1 MRGVEPHGGRAVI
14 IAAERDIIDADQIAD
29 MLHRLGTG
37 TRVGRAHRA
46 LPIADADNATGFG
59 DSADFFIGQ
68 VAVDLA
74 RGLHSAVAGYDRSLR
89 HRQHFSNAGM
99 RQMRDID
106 DHALGFHPLDN
117 IAAERRK
124 PALLQPVH
132 RSAKLVVEEMRQ
144 PRHAETR
151 IVKPV

>member
-1 MRGVEPHGGRAVI
+1 
-14 IAAERDIIDADQIAD
+14 
-29 MLHRLGTG
+29 
-37 TRVGRAHRA
+37 
-46 LPIADADNATGFG
+46 
-59 DSADFFIGQ
+59 
-68 VAVDLA
+68 
-74 RGLHSAVAGYDRSLR
+74 
-89 HRQHFSNAGM
+89 M
-99 RQMRDID
+99 RQVRDID